1 MLKIYNGCCFSRFS
15 LNLALKRLINKFD
28 EIAINLYL
36 KKQQKQG

>member
-1 MLKIYNGCCFSRFS
+1 MAVVFFV
-15 LNLALKRLINKFD
+15 LALKRLINKFD